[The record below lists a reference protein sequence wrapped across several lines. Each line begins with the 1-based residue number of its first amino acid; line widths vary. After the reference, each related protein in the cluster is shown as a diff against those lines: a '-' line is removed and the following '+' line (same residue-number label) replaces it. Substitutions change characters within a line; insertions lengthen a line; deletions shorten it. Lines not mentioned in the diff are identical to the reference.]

1 VSGGQRDGGELFGI
15 EVFESERQNIP
26 IIVRALR
33 YSRRM
38 FSSLISRPYF
48 A

>member
-15 EVFESERQNIP
+15 EFFESERQNTS